1 MPNIHKAADPDQ
13 IIQSV
18 VERFPCRV
26 LWSEGRPCLEYQQEE
41 DVAVITEYV
50 QTTYGAAAGCIFH
63 SGRAFARGD
72 LAGAGAVECME
83 ELFLLGERDNGGV

>member
-18 VERFPCRV
+18 VERFLCRV

-50 QTTYGAAAGCIFH
+50 QTTYGVQLLDVF
-63 SGRAFARGD
+63 FT
-72 LAGAGAVECME
+72 AVERLPE
-83 ELFLLGERDNGGV
+83 EI

>member
-13 IIQSV
+13 IIQCV

-26 LWSEGRPCLEYQQEE
+26 LWSEGRPCLEYQRQE

-50 QTTYGAAAGCIFH
+50 RTAYGMELLDVF
-63 SGRAFARGD
+63 FT
-72 LAGAGAVECME
+72 AVESLPE
-83 ELFLLGERDNGGV
+83 EM